1 MAGFDRPRIG
11 AEKTAADA
19 EIEDEARRAAE
30 ICVEERGGRGGIVHE
45 PTLNLFALWHRRQ
58 AARFAKNVKRDARG
72 NLREAIE
79 GIPSRLFTE
88 GDIWVAGLKRFAVGG
103 IGDDHGQPYGD

>member
-30 ICVEERGGRGGIVHE
+30 ICVKERGGRGGIVYE

-58 AARFAKNVKRDARG
+58 AARFAKNVKREARG
-72 NLREAIE
+72 NLREALE
-79 GIPSRLFTE
+79 GIPCGVFPE
-88 GDIWVAGLKRFAVGG
+88 GG
-103 IGDDHGQPYGD
+103 IGVVGLKGFGGGRIG